1 MTLTE
6 FQALDYTA
14 KLIFFKD
21 FLIGYMSENKD
32 MSFRECLKTLD
43 WRLMDLMTLKDLQLF
58 KHDLTTFF
66 LDGYY

>member
-6 FQALDYTA
+6 FQSLDYTA

-32 MSFRECLKTLD
+32 MSLKECLQTLD
-43 WRLMDLMTLKDLQLF
+43 WRLMDLMTINDLKLF
-58 KHDLTTFF
+58 KSDLITFF
-66 LDGYY
+66 IEGYY